1 MSDSPVSVDQRNPGD
16 VPTAVRNLLLSTKQL
31 QKTLTQWSLGQV
43 SETQVSDVYV
53 QIGQDFNT
61 SLSAFAYHR
70 IELKCATPLPRL
82 LRTNDASH
90 SDIHSVP
97 QELRT
102 VLEQCLAEDPSP
114 QVLAMFMP
122 EVRQVLFKLLRGLQS
137 KQEAW
142 RARGGTA
149 YDFR

>member
-1 MSDSPVSVDQRNPGD
+1 MAVTYQQPTSRSSTSSTNTSNSSQGGFVARNPGD

-43 SETQVSDVYV
+43 SETQVSDVY
-53 QIGQDFNT
+53 
-61 SLSAFAYHR
+61 LSAFAYHR
-70 IELKCATPLPRL
+70 IEL
-82 LRTNDASH
+82 N
-90 SDIHSVP
+90 DIHSVP